1 MFGKESQMSA
11 MNTASIGS
19 VLEDL
24 IETLEDGR
32 KGFDQSAEKLSE
44 AGRSD
49 LAARMREFSTQRQR
63 FSAEL
68 RSLAAGEGITIDENG
83 SISGAVHRGW
93 ISLKE
98 ALTTDEVGAVLG
110 AAETGEDA
118 ATSQYR
124 DALGEELPPQIR
136 AVVAE
141 QAIAIE
147 VAHDEVR
154 RLRDGEVA

>member
-1 MFGKESQMSA
+1 MTA
-11 MNTASIGS
+11 MDTDSIGD

-32 KGFDQSAEKLSE
+32 KGFAQSADKLVE
-44 AGRSD
+44 AGRND
-49 LAARMREFSTQRQR
+49 LADRMREFSNQRTR
-63 FSAEL
+63 YSAEL
-68 RSLAAGEGITIDENG
+68 RSLATGEGIEIDEDG
-83 SISGAVHRGW
+83 SIAGTVHRGW
-93 ISLKE
+93 IALKD
-98 ALTTDEVGAVLG
+98 AMSSNEVGAVLG

-124 DALGEELPPQIR
+124 DALAVELPPHIR

-147 VAHDEVR
+147 AAHDEVR
-154 RLRDGEVA
+154 ALRDRETA